1 MGWGWEW
8 GQQQWGRGRDGDRA
22 YGDGVGMGAKSVGM
36 GWGWGQEPRRR
47 FSMGTSSCPRAAVHN
62 RPTHTY
68 TQAHRQDRLQHTA
81 PLSLARSVIS
91 SMVLRE
97 RIGQNAQKIFNPNA
111 RIHFFYFVLVKYI
124 RNRIVRTRAKTLY
137 LSLFLSAQ
145 YGFSFYFIFFGF
157 SFLFCFHF
165 SLVRCSRLS
174 WFRVRFWAASTLA

>member
-1 MGWGWEW
+1 MGMGTTTVGTGSGWG
-8 GQQQWGRGRDGDRA
+8 QSLRGRG
-22 YGDGVGMGAKSVGM
+22 GDGGQLSVGM

-124 RNRIVRTRAKTLY
+124 RNRILRTRAKTLY

-145 YGFSFYFIFFGF
+145 YGFSFYFFSVFFFVLF
-157 SFLFCFHF
+157 SVL
-165 SLVRCSRLS
+165 LG
-174 WFRVRFWAASTLA
+174 

>member
-1 MGWGWEW
+1 MGMGMGMGTTTVGTGSGWG
-8 GQQQWGRGRDGDRA
+8 QSLRGRG
-22 YGDGVGMGAKSVGM
+22 GDGGQLSVGM

-124 RNRIVRTRAKTLY
+124 RNRILRTRAKTLY

-145 YGFSFYFIFFGF
+145 YGFSFYFFSVFFFVLF
-157 SFLFCFHF
+157 SVL
-165 SLVRCSRLS
+165 LG
-174 WFRVRFWAASTLA
+174 